1 MSKEFRLGAFIVLTL
16 LIFAVAVFL
25 IGDRELLFKSTYQ
38 VKAEFQNVRGLTDGA
53 DVRVGG
59 IHKGTVKR
67 IDLPNRPDGKVT
79 VVMDLQKATRD
90 IVKQDSVA
98 KISSEGLLGDKYVEV
113 SFGSLESAKLKG
125 GETLQSEPALEM
137 ADLVKKTDQ
146 ILDSAKDALENV
158 KGAGSNLEA
167 ISAKINQGKGT
178 VGAMVNDK
186 TMYQEAT
193 AGATSFQENMEAMK
207 HNFLLRGFYRKR
219 GYDDSEE
226 LKKHEIAQMPA
237 GTPAKTFVLD
247 PTKVFEK
254 PDTAKLKSPKVLT
267 EVGKYLEE
275 NKFAL
280 AVVAASAGMKGDT
293 EKERVLTEARSA
305 VVRDYLAS
313 NFRFDDT
320 RVKTIGLGKS
330 EENDDKLEIRIYQ

>member
-1 MSKEFRLGAFIVLTL
+1 
-16 LIFAVAVFL
+16 VAVFL
-25 IGDRELLFKSTYQ
+25 IGDKEMLFRSTYQ
-38 VKAEFQNVRGLTDGA
+38 VKAEFQNVRGLIDGA

-67 IDLPNRPDGKVT
+67 IDLPNRPDGKVI
-79 VVMDLQKATRD
+79 VVMELQKATRD

-98 KISSEGLLGDKYVEV
+98 RINSEGLLGDKYVEV
-113 SFGSLESAKLKG
+113 SFGSLESSKLKG
-125 GETLQSEPALEM
+125 GETLQSEPPLEM

-167 ISAKINQGKGT
+167 ISAKINQGKGS
-178 VGAMVNDK
+178 VGALVNDK
-186 TMYQEAT
+186 TMYKEAT

-219 GYDDSEE
+219 GYEDSEE
-226 LKKHEIAQMPA
+226 LKKHEIAQLPA
-237 GTPAKTFVLD
+237 ETPAKTFVLD
-247 PTKVFEK
+247 PAKVFDK
-254 PDTAKLKSPKVLT
+254 PDTAKLKNPKVLT
-267 EVGKYLEE
+267 GVGKYLEE

-280 AVVAASAGMKGDT
+280 VVVAASAGMKGDT

-330 EENDDKLEIRIYQ
+330 EENNDKLEIRIYQ